1 MRLVGTTVVCVVAAF
16 GAAFLVARAID
27 HQSPARTGSTTTD
40 RTTGAAVAAVPRTV
54 NRELVA
60 QFTPASATAKLK
72 PKPRKRHVVH
82 HPALAP
88 SAAST
93 VTTAP
98 AVPTETTPTYTVITS
113 PAAARAPRPS
123 AAADARCPPV
133 RRPALLAKLLRG
145 HRGGGQGPLGQ
156 QQPLLVL
163 RRRFEPEAGE
173 QDPQMALDR

>member
-16 GAAFLVARAID
+16 GAAFVVARAID

-60 QFTPASATAKLK
+60 QFTPASATAKPKPKPK

-98 AVPTETTPTYTVITS
+98 AVPTETTPTYTPVQ
-113 PAAARAPRPS
+113 PA
-123 AAADARCPPV
+123 PP
-133 RRPALLAKLLRG
+133 ASS
-145 HRGGGQGPLGQ
+145 GGGSGSSSSGHHKSS
-156 QQPLLVL
+156 
-163 RRRFEPEAGE
+163 GGSGTTTIGGG
-173 QDPQMALDR
+173 